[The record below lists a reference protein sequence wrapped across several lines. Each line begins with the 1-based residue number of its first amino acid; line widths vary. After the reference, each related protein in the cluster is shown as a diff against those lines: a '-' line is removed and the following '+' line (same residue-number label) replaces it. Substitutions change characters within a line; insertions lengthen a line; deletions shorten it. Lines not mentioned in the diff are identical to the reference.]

1 MVGQCRGEEGAAVP
15 MWSTAAAAV
24 ANHGGDGAS
33 GGLKVGGVAA
43 NGKGMIMIYGATT

>member
-1 MVGQCRGEEGAAVP
+1 MP
-15 MWSTAAAAV
+15 MWSAAAAV
-24 ANHGGDGAS
+24 ANHAGDGAS